1 MERSG
6 AEPLNKI
13 TVVNQPEFVSAVL
26 KNPIN
31 REIVTRLQSL
41 KVSDAWL
48 VSGALFQSA
57 WNAISGRAPDYGIK
71 DYDIFYFDRD
81 LSWEAE
87 DAIIRRASQV
97 FSDLGQRIE
106 IRNQGRVHLWFQERF
121 GASYSPLSCAT
132 QGIDRFLMTCAQV
145 GIGHG
150 SDGLAVYA
158 PSGFAD
164 IEDMIIR
171 PNRTS
176 NFQAVRYYEKA
187 SRWQRDWPEL
197 TILPA

>member
-1 MERSG
+1 M
-6 AEPLNKI
+6 
-13 TVVNQPEFVSAVL
+13 NQPEFVEAAFR
-26 KNPIN
+26 NPIN
-31 REIVTRLQSL
+31 SEIVNRLRFL
-41 KVSDAWL
+41 GLSDVWL

-57 WNAISGRAPDYGIK
+57 WNAISGRAPDHGIK
-71 DYDIFYFDRD
+71 DYDIFYFDPD

-87 DAIIRRASQV
+87 DAVIERASQV
-97 FSDLGQRIE
+97 FADLCQRVE
-106 IRNQGRVHLWFQERF
+106 IRNQGRVHLWYQEKF
-121 GASYSPLSCAT
+121 GAPYSPLSSAT

>member
-1 MERSG
+1 M
-6 AEPLNKI
+6 
-13 TVVNQPEFVSAVL
+13 NQPDFEAAVFR
-26 KNPIN
+26 NSVN
-31 REIVTRLQSL
+31 REIIKRLGSL
-41 KVSDAWL
+41 GVSDAWL

-71 DYDIFYFDRD
+71 DYDIFYFDHD
-81 LSWEAE
+81 LSWESE
-87 DAIIRRASQV
+87 DAVIKRASQV
-97 FSDLGQRIE
+97 FSDLSQRIE
-106 IRNQGRVHLWFQERF
+106 IRNQGRVHLWFQEKF
-121 GASYSPLSCAT
+121 GASYPPLSRAT

-145 GIGHG
+145 GISHG
-150 SDGLAVYA
+150 SDGLTVYA

-176 NFQAVRYYEKA
+176 NFQAARYYAKA

-197 TILPA
+197 TVLPA